1 MLPKKARE
9 GNDEGTEGGAEGGS
23 VLRLEPMDQA
33 AYAAWRGY
41 IEHEYGQDKVRAG
54 NWQPEDADRLAHE
67 AFEEFLPQGLATPDH
82 ELQVM
87 VNDADERVG
96 MVWTTIQER
105 EPGRVV
111 FIYDIEVDEAHRR
124 RGYAR
129 LALAEIERR
138 AADSGC
144 MGVMLHVFGDNAAAR
159 ELYRSAGF
167 VETNVV
173 MLKRIDG

>member
-1 MLPKKARE
+1 MAPE
-9 GNDEGTEGGAEGGS
+9 SNDGGADRGAEGGS
-23 VLRLEPMDQA
+23 VFRLEPMDQA
-33 AYAAWRGY
+33 AYTTWREY

-54 NWQPEDADRLAHE
+54 NWQPGDADRLSHE
-67 AFEEFLPQGLATPDH
+67 AFDELLPQGLATPNH

-96 MVWTTIQER
+96 MLWTTIQDR

-138 AADSGC
+138 AAESGC
-144 MGVMLHVFGDNAAAR
+144 VGVMLHVFGDNAGAR

-167 VETNVV
+167 VETNVM
-173 MLKRIDG
+173 MLKRVDG